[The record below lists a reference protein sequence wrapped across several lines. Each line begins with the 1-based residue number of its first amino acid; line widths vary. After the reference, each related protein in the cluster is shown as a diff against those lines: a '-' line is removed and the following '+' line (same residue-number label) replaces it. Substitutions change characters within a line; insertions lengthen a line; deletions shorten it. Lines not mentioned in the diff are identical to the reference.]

1 MDGNLKQKVI
11 SGVIWRSVEQF
22 GIQIV
27 NFIVAIVLARLLGPD
42 AFGTIALL
50 TIFIALSE
58 VIANAGFGQALIQKK
73 NADDLDFNSVFY
85 FSCVIGICLYFV
97 LFFIAPHVAVFY
109 NLPILKILLR
119 VLALRVIVDMI
130 ASVQN
135 SYLSRNMLFKKSF
148 IIAFPSIVFSA
159 IVGIC
164 LAIFDFGV
172 WALVWSTLAGCLL
185 NLVLK
190 WLIIGWRPSLQFS
203 FLRLRMLWGFGS
215 KILISNF
222 LDTFFS
228 QLYSIVIGKVYT
240 KEDLAFYNRG
250 DHIPKIGMTCIQ
262 GAISSV
268 IFPAFSKIQNDTEKL
283 KEAMHKTMRIAS
295 MVVSPIMIGLA
306 MMSRPIILVL
316 LGEKWEFAVPFMQIA
331 CFIYVFWPMY
341 AISLQSIQAL
351 GRSDIFLKLEI
362 YKKIILLIVLVCT
375 CKYGVI
381 IIALGRLITSPLSM
395 IINVYPNKKLIGY
408 SFKNLF
414 CDLKAGFILSLL
426 VVVFTLPILFLP
438 IPDIY
443 ILLIQSVLFLFAIA
457 IALKFLKLKE
467 LDSVLLQLKSKL
479 KTK

>member
-11 SGVIWRSVEQF
+11 SGVFWRIFEQF
-22 GIQIV
+22 GVQIV

-73 NADDLDFNSVFY
+73 DADDLDFNSVFY

-135 SYLSRNMLFKKSF
+135 SYLSRNMFFKKSF

-190 WLIIGWRPSLQFS
+190 WFIIGWRPSLQFS
-203 FLRLRMLWGFGS
+203 FLRLRLLWGFGS

-222 LDTFFS
+222 LDTFFT

-283 KEAMHKTMRIAS
+283 KEAMHKTMQIAS
-295 MVVSPIMIGLA
+295 SVIFPLMFALA
-306 MMSRPIILVL
+306 MMSKPIILLL
-316 LGEKWEFAVPFMQIA
+316 LGEEWELAVPFMQMA
-331 CFIYVFWPMY
+331 CVIYAFWP
-341 AISLQSIQAL
+341 IHVICLQTIQAT
-351 GRSDIFLKLEI
+351 GRGDIFLKLEI
-362 YKKIILLIVLVCT
+362 LKKILLLFVLLFT
-375 CKYGVI
+375 YKYGVY
-381 IIALGRLITSPLSM
+381 IIALGRLLVSSISVL
-395 IINVYPNKKLIGY
+395 INVYPNKKLIKY
-408 SFKNLF
+408 SFMDLIN
-414 CDLKAGFILSLL
+414 DLKESIIISICTIIVLGLCLL
-426 VVVFTLPILFLP
+426 LPVSNFLLLICQSVMFCIESSIVYKLLNLPIYS
-438 IPDIY
+438 IIKN
-443 ILLIQSVLFLFAIA
+443 I
-457 IALKFLKLKE
+457 KMKK
-467 LDSVLLQLKSKL
+467 
-479 KTK
+479 